1 MLRLFYILFLI
12 VSTTSCSTTQVKLVS
27 VGEVLDVTALENQHG
42 KLFEN
47 PSSLELLLYV
57 NGMTAKDVARASIEK
72 IDLQCLTEGRVA
84 YVADISGMPHII
96 SHLIAVPRMRD
107 YPYPIWLDYDGS
119 STEQL
124 PVEEGNVSVID
135 IEQGKIT
142 NIEFI
147 AEESIL
153 TKRLISRCGK

>member
-1 MLRLFYILFLI
+1 MVRLFCILFFI
-12 VSTTSCSTTQVKLVS
+12 VSTTSCSTSQVKFIS

-42 KLFEN
+42 KSFEN
-47 PSSLELLLYV
+47 PSALELLLYV

-72 IDLQCLTEGRVA
+72 IDLRCLTDGRVA
-84 YVADISGMPHII
+84 YVADISRMPSII
-96 SHLIAVPRMRD
+96 SHLVAVPRMRD
-107 YPYPIWLDYDGS
+107 YPYPIWLDYVGA

-147 AEESIL
+147 AEEPIL